1 MTSITV
7 IRQRPSRRAILLSG
21 AGALLVSYSGI
32 PARAAILPPV
42 TAYRNPGCSCCEG
55 WAERMKQAGFTVSMS
70 DDPDLSARRSKLGI
84 PADLAGCHM
93 PFVGKYVIEGHVPP
107 EDIARLLSDKDDVV
121 GLSVPGMPMGSPGME
136 GGTSEPY
143 EVLAF
148 SIDGNRK
155 VYARH

>member
-1 MTSITV
+1 MSSTTV
-7 IRQRPSRRAILLSG
+7 FRYGPSRRAILLSG
-21 AGALLVSYSGI
+21 VGVLLVSYSGD
-32 PARAAILPPV
+32 PARAAIFPPV
-42 TAYRNPGCSCCEG
+42 TAYRNPGCNCCEG
-55 WAERMKQAGFTVSMS
+55 WAERMKQAGFKISMS

-93 PFVGKYVIEGHVPP
+93 AFVGKYVIEGHVPP

-136 GGTSEPY
+136 GETSEPY